1 MAPVFN
7 KNASI
12 DYISIL
18 YGTVVLLGGIVG
30 YIRKNSR
37 PSLFSSV
44 LFSALIWYGAREN
57 SRRINNT
64 PIPSIMVAASLA
76 SVMMYRFLYTGKFM
90 PAIPIII
97 LSVLQIFRLLAI

>member
-1 MAPVFN
+1 MR
-7 KNASI
+7 I
-12 DYISIL
+12 DEPD
-18 YGTVVLLGGIVG
+18 
-30 YIRKNSR
+30 SR